1 MLLQLALAAAL
12 ATPDAD
18 SLATKSL
25 APIDTPV
32 GVHAMIPADT
42 GKPRARATVLSD
54 WYDTR
59 LTIHRWASYAT
70 LPIFGAQA
78 IVGQRLF
85 EAKANGTTTQGLR
98 DTHRAIAYALGTLFA
113 VNTVTGTL
121 NWWETRH
128 QEKGRTWRTVHAAL
142 MLVADAGFAYTA
154 SIGSSGRYD
163 YKVRDR
169 HRTAAEISAG
179 TALVSYILM
188 WSPIR
193 RD

>member
-85 EAKANGTTTQGLR
+85 DAEANGTTTQGLR